1 MTDKM
6 DEKIR
11 ELCPGYASIRRLLLK
26 LNYDY
31 LSIIDHWES
40 RIGETVPLAD
50 LFGGNPVLTIE
61 DAAEAA
67 YLELVKTAKELY
79 FSRLT
84 RDAALTVAN
93 ALASGTLKLAEDLEF
108 NGCTFAAAW
117 SAVHPDE
124 EKIRR
129 NTGFEI

>member
-1 MTDKM
+1 MTDEMNKKM
-6 DEKIR
+6 S

-31 LSIIDHWES
+31 LALIDRWES

-50 LFGGNPVLTIE
+50 LFGGNPTLTLE
-61 DAAEAA
+61 DVAEAA
-67 YLELVKTAKELY
+67 YFEMVKTAKELY
-79 FSRLT
+79 FSRLS
-84 RDAALTVAN
+84 RDEALIIAN
-93 ALASGTLKLAEDLEF
+93 SLASGTLKLAEDLEF

-117 SAVHPDE
+117 SDVHPDE

-129 NTGFEI
+129 NTGFAI

>member
-11 ELCPGYASIRRLLLK
+11 ELCHGYTSIRRLLRK

-50 LFGGNPVLTIE
+50 LYGGNPVLTIE
-61 DAAEAA
+61 AAAEAA
-67 YLELVKTAKELY
+67 YSDLLRTAKELY

-84 RDAALTVAN
+84 RDAALTVTN

-117 SAVHPDE
+117 SALHPDE

-129 NTGFEI
+129 SK